1 MKFNNL
7 SHDEKLSVQKKVLEV
22 LEKVGGKNHFLGMI
36 EDIKN
41 ASQHPL
47 MNKTGKYHFP
57 NGTITWGKQVFKEK
71 VLALKT
77 MFIQHDDDNIL
88 NIKNIKLQKEIQN
101 CIKTLGK
108 LVFIIETKDGAK
120 FEFKPFV
127 TINETDIE
135 IDPIFQVL
143 FFDSINNTKRILD
156 YK

>member
-7 SHDEKLSVQKKVLEV
+7 SQEQKIEIQKKVLEV
-22 LEKVGGKNHFLGMI
+22 LEIVGGKNHFLGLI
-36 EDIKN
+36 EDVKT

-71 VLALKT
+71 VVALKT
-77 MFIQHDDDNIL
+77 MFIEHSEDNIL
-88 NIKNIKLQKEIQN
+88 TIKNKKLQKEIEN
-101 CIKTLGK
+101 TLKTVGK
-108 LVFIIETKDGAK
+108 LTFTIETKDGKK
-120 FEFKPFV
+120 FEFQPFI
-127 TINETDIE
+127 TKSETDVE
-135 IDPIFQVL
+135 VDPIFQVL